1 MTIRDYIRDEVFATR
16 ASEHGC
22 LVIYDPARRYRD
34 IALSLDSPQCRVL
47 DVSTSVI
54 EQRERAS
61 ESLKDLGEGNIH
73 RLILWAPT
81 PPPASDEDR
90 QLDPFGVFGL
100 VGREFPSGDG
110 DSFPSLCRKAKP
122 DHGPEINRLFQAGQE
137 PSFDTLDALDQ
148 GGSWP
153 TLKTLLSA
161 GSAREILLG
170 LLSPTDAQD
179 AVLKASIGWIGE
191 VREFVAR
198 VLGHKLRTRGQT
210 RQAVAEELW
219 RLILFSEFVFSVEEA
234 LPSALETVARTGDE
248 ARELVFEVCDQ
259 LRKHEDHQH
268 RYVEQALQI
277 ESAAELNLEEA
288 TRGLSRLGERD
299 TFAFEERRF
308 LEQFVSAALGNR
320 AEEARA
326 IHRER
331 RRSIWLRQGNRQSE
345 WEVAERALDLLETA
359 NHLETPKFSSL
370 AGIINAYAATWREL
384 DRNHRE
390 LEQAVNEWPQED
402 DGLGNLV
409 ARARATYF
417 QRIEALQSEFI
428 RLVEQDGWP
437 CVAAGILSN
446 GKIFAREIA
455 PALEAGQRVAYFLVD
470 SLRYELAVELEKQLS
485 DKHAAKLQTVC
496 AQLPTYTEVG
506 MASLMP
512 DADATLQLVRKGD
525 KLITTLGDTAATN
538 PAGRFAYLQS
548 RKGDQCQD
556 IELEDLIRQKTLK
569 VPEKVRLLVVRTRD
583 IDTIAHAT
591 PHQVLRVLPELVRQI
606 LRGVAKIEEAG
617 FQKLVIATDHGFIL
631 VPEQGAGN
639 VDARPPG
646 EWLVEKSRCVLGR
659 GEGDSSNVIF
669 KKEHVGIRGDFSD
682 YAVPRMLVPYVRGQ
696 VYYHEG
702 LSLQETVLPCI
713 SVELK
718 GKRRASRE
726 PRLYLSYKQGKAD
739 RISSRRPF
747 LDLAWPEGDLF
758 TGDTGIEVAV
768 EAVSKG
774 QVVGWVGSGST
785 VNAATQ
791 GVRITP
797 GQITSFSLRMDDD
810 FSGSFTVRVL
820 DPATNKGLADE
831 LSLKTAYFE

>member
-1 MTIRDYIRDEVFATR
+1 MTIRDYIKDDVFGAR
-16 ASEHGC
+16 AGEYGC
-22 LVIYDPARRYRD
+22 LVIYDPRRHYRD
-34 IALSLDSPQCRVL
+34 IAFSLESSQCRVL
-47 DVSTSVI
+47 DVSESVI
-54 EQRERAS
+54 ERRERAS
-61 ESLKDLGEGNIH
+61 QSLNDLTDGTIH
-73 RLILWAPT
+73 SLILWVPK
-81 PPPASDEDR
+81 PRPASDEDR
-90 QLDPFGVFGL
+90 QQDPFGVFGL
-100 VGREFPSGDG
+100 IGREFPSGDG

-122 DHGPEINRLFQAGQE
+122 DHVPEINRLFQEGHE

-153 TLKTLLSA
+153 TLKTLLNA
-161 GSAREILLG
+161 GSAREIVLG
-170 LLSPTDAQD
+170 LLSPTEAQD
-179 AVLKASIGWIGE
+179 AALKANSGWIGE
-191 VREFVAR
+191 GREFVSR

-219 RLILFSEFVFSVEEA
+219 RLILFSEFAFSIEEA
-234 LPSALETVARTGDE
+234 LPPTLETVARAGAE

-277 ESAAELNLEEA
+277 ESAAELDLEQA

-308 LEQFVSAALGNR
+308 LNQFVAAALADR
-320 AEEARA
+320 PEEART

-331 RRSIWLRQGNRQSE
+331 RRSIWLRQGDRQSE

-359 NHLETPKFSSL
+359 ERLEAPKFPSL
-370 AGIINAYAATWREL
+370 EAIIQAYAATWREL
-384 DRNHRE
+384 DRHQRE
-390 LEQAVNEWPQED
+390 LEQAINEWPQED
-402 DGLGNLV
+402 DGLGKLV
-409 ARARATYF
+409 ARARGLYF
-417 QRIEALQSEFI
+417 QRIEALQAEFI
-428 RLVEQDGWP
+428 RLVGQDGWP
-437 CVAAGILSN
+437 CTATGFLSS

-455 PALEAGQRVAYFLVD
+455 PALDAGKRVAYFLVD

-485 DKHAAKLQTVC
+485 EKHSTKLQPVC

-512 DADATLQLVRKGD
+512 DADAALQLVRKGD
-525 KLITTLGDTAATN
+525 KLTTMLGEMVATT

-548 RKGDQCQD
+548 RKGDQCID
-556 IELEDLIRQKTLK
+556 MELEDLFRHKTLK
-569 VPEKVRLLVVRTRD
+569 IPEKVRLLVVRTRD

-606 LRGVAKIEEAG
+606 LRGAAKVEECG

-639 VDARPPG
+639 VDTKPPG
-646 EWLVEKSRCVLGR
+646 EWLVEKTRCVLGR
-659 GEGDSSNVIF
+659 GEADASNIVF
-669 KKEHVGIRGDFSD
+669 KKEQVGIRGDFTD
-682 YAVPRMLVPYVRGQ
+682 YAVPRTLVPYVRGQ
-696 VYYHEG
+696 LYYHEG
-702 LSLQETVLPCI
+702 LSLQEAVLPCI

-718 GKRRASRE
+718 SKRKVPRE

-739 RISSRRPF
+739 RISSRRPV
-747 LDLAWPEGDLF
+747 LDLAWPEGELF
-758 TGDTGIEVAV
+758 TEDTGIEVAV
-768 EAVSKG
+768 EAISKG
-774 QVVGWVGSGST
+774 KVVGWVGSGAT

-791 GVRITP
+791 GVRIAP
-797 GQITSFSLRMDDD
+797 GQITSFGLRMDDD
-810 FSGSFTVRVL
+810 FSGSFSVRVL
-820 DPATNKGLADE
+820 DPATNKGLAEE